1 MRPWGF
7 HPDAVRCPALVW
19 HGEEDHD
26 VPCAHGRW
34 LAARIP
40 GVEAHFAS
48 GCGNI
53 SCLAAD
59 HIAFSLGWLLERSR

>member
-1 MRPWGF
+1 MS
-7 HPDAVRCPALVW
+7 DAVW
-19 HGEEDHD
+19 HGEDDHV

-40 GVEAHFAS
+40 GAEAHFAP
-48 GCGNI
+48 GCGHM

-59 HIAFSLGWLLERSR
+59 HIAFYLGWLLARSR

>member
-1 MRPWGF
+1 M
-7 HPDAVRCPALVW
+7 RCPTLVW
-19 HGEEDHD
+19 HGEDDDD

-40 GVEAHFAS
+40 AAEAHFAP
-48 GCGNI
+48 GCGHM

-59 HIAFSLGWLLERSR
+59 HIAFYLGWLLARSR